1 MASTVHQNYEQLSY
15 GGAASQWRGQHRQI
29 IGDAVAAR
37 YLTSKEAGALCLY
50 DASTTVTYY
59 LPTPVIGM
67 RFNFFTTVSVVASDV
82 HKLRCTTGSFLLGA
96 LTVGTIATASAAGVA
111 ANGTTHLGM
120 SSNGSTTGG
129 LIGSY
134 FEITALSTTQW
145 AIEGF
150 LIGSSTVATPFV
162 TS

>member
-1 MASTVHQNYEQLSY
+1 MTSTVLQNYEQLSY

-29 IGDAVAAR
+29 ISDVVASR
-37 YLTSKEAGALCLY
+37 YLTAKEAGSLCVY

-59 LPTPVIGM
+59 LPTPVAGM
-67 RFNFFTTVSVVASDV
+67 TFAFFTAVSVVATDV
-82 HKLRCTTGSFLLGA
+82 HVLRCSTGSFLLGA
-96 LTVGTIATASAAGVA
+96 LTVGSIATASAAGVA

-134 FEITALSTTQW
+134 YTLTALSTTQW

-150 LIGSSTVATPFV
+150 LIGSSTLATPF
-162 TS
+162 TTT